1 MQVIISPIFSGLGR
15 VIKILLDKMCRRCYS
30 KDGGV
35 NAQNRRFA
43 QGETM
48 GNHSVYII
56 TNLVNGKY
64 YIGKTSKPSLLKY
77 LQDAISSA
85 LRGERGR
92 VLLHRAIRKYGAS
105 AFILELLTVCETNEQ
120 ACDLERLWII
130 ALDSQNVE
138 IGYNVACGGE
148 GPLGVHHTLETR
160 KKWSEHRLKFPSRGM
175 LGRKHSEA
183 TKAQMSADCSGNKN
197 SFFGKTHSVK
207 TRKAVAESNKR
218 RVWDVASRQ
227 NMSEIVKHRITE
239 KDKQEM
245 SARASKRVRGKGG
258 RFA

>member
-1 MQVIISPIFSGLGR
+1 
-15 VIKILLDKMCRRCYS
+15 
-30 KDGGV
+30 
-35 NAQNRRFA
+35 
-43 QGETM
+43 
-48 GNHSVYII
+48 
-56 TNLVNGKY
+56 
-64 YIGKTSKPSLLKY
+64 
-77 LQDAISSA
+77 
-85 LRGERGR
+85 
-92 VLLHRAIRKYGAS
+92 
-105 AFILELLTVCETNEQ
+105 
-120 ACDLERLWII
+120 
-130 ALDSQNVE
+130 
-138 IGYNVACGGE
+138 
-148 GPLGVHHTLETR
+148 
-160 KKWSEHRLKFPSRGM
+160 M

-183 TKAQMSADCSGNKN
+183 TKAQMSADRSGNKN